1 MKKTIINVLLVIF
14 LGILL
19 YSGYRL
25 YGIFSEYHKGRALYK
40 KTSEKYVTEKE
51 KGKEGAG
58 TGNTE
63 EEYETAP
70 IEVDFKSL
78 LDENP
83 DVAGW
88 IYCPDTVVD
97 YPVMHGEDNDLYL
110 HHMVNKEYNFA
121 GCIFEDYRN
130 ARGQTDPATIL
141 YGHSMKDGS
150 MFAMI
155 HEYTEQEYY
164 DEHPTMWYLT
174 PTQNYRLNLVAGF
187 VASEK
192 DPVYEL
198 FETKQQM
205 QEYLQ
210 DAIEKSTFESEKKYY
225 IDTVD
230 RIIVLST
237 CAYEFNN
244 ARYILI
250 AVPIPIH

>member
-1 MKKTIINVLLVIF
+1 MKKAIINILLVVF
-14 LGILL
+14 LGILI

-25 YGIFSEYHKGRALYK
+25 FSIFSEYHKGRAQYEKTAEQYMTK
-40 KTSEKYVTEKE
+40 KEDAEEGGQDAEEIEK
-51 KGKEGAG
+51 
-58 TGNTE
+58 
-63 EEYETAP
+63 AP
-70 IEVDFKSL
+70 IEIDFDSL
-78 LDENP
+78 LKENP

-88 IYCPDTVVD
+88 IYCPDTIVN

-121 GCIFEDYRN
+121 GCIFEDFRN

-141 YGHSMKDGS
+141 YGHSMNDGS

-155 HEYTEQEYY
+155 HEYTKQDYY

-187 VASEK
+187 VATEK
-192 DPVYEL
+192 DPVYDL
-198 FETKQQM
+198 FETPQQM
-205 QEYLQ
+205 QAYLKEAL
-210 DAIEKSTFESEKKYY
+210 DKSTFKSDKQYY
-225 IDTVD
+225 LETVD

-250 AVPIPIH
+250 AVPIPIG

>member
-1 MKKTIINVLLVIF
+1 MKKIIINVLLVFF
-14 LGILL
+14 LGVLL
-19 YSGYRL
+19 FSGYKL
-25 YGIFSEYHKGRALYK
+25 YGIVSEYYKGRAEYK
-40 KTSEKYVTEKE
+40 KTSDQFVTK
-51 KGKEGAG
+51 KDPSDGSGSGSTA
-58 TGNTE
+58 E

-78 LDENP
+78 LKENP

-130 ARGQTDPATIL
+130 TRGQKDPATIL
-141 YGHSMKDGS
+141 YGHHMKDGS
-150 MFAMI
+150 MFAML
-155 HEYTEQEYY
+155 HKYTEQDYY

-174 PTQNYRLNLVAGF
+174 PDQNYRLDLVYGYVAG
-187 VASEK
+187 ER
-192 DPVYEL
+192 DRIYEL
-198 FETKQQM
+198 FETPQQM
-205 QEYLQ
+205 QDYIRS
-210 DAIEKSTFESEKKYY
+210 IEDKSTFDSLKKY
-225 IDTVD
+225 DLNTVNNV
-230 RIIVLST
+230 IVLST

-244 ARYILI
+244 ARYIVI